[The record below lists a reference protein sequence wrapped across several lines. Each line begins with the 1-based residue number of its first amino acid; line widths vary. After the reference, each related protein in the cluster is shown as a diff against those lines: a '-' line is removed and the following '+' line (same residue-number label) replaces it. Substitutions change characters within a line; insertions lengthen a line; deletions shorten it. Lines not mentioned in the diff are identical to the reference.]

1 MGIKSLTKLI
11 KTKAPDAITIGQLHL
26 MSGKKVAID
35 ASLIIYQCL
44 LNVRN
49 NGKQMQN
56 EEKTTGHIMGIFY
69 KTINY
74 LSLGI
79 EPIYIFDGKPPDEKD
94 LIIKERQQKAKN
106 AKENMEKAVTEEDKN
121 KFQKKSIRLTKEYI
135 DDIKK
140 LLNLM
145 GVSYLHIDGEGEAIA
160 SELCRI
166 GYVDYVITEDM
177 DTMAFGC
184 PKLIRNCLD
193 KSIKRKDVISIID
206 LEKIRNDLKLTQEK
220 FIELCI
226 LCGCD
231 YCSNIPRIGQVK
243 ALSIINNF
251 DSVEDFIKSK
261 HTYII
266 PEGYI
271 ERFNAA
277 KDLFTMYVDKLD
289 PNTMPFQKS
298 IMNRNSLIKYLVKD
312 CNISDK
318 RVYNALKKIDN
329 IYKCQIQEPLV
340 STQAL
345 QQVA

>member
-11 KTKAPDAITIGQLHL
+11 KGKSPGAITIGQLHHL
-26 MSGKKVAID
+26 SGNKVAID

-49 NGKQMQN
+49 NGKQMEN
-56 EEKTTGHIMGIFY
+56 DSKTTGHIMGIFY

-79 EPIYIFDGKPPDEKD
+79 EPIYIFDGKPPEEKG
-94 LIIKERQQKAKN
+94 LIIKERQKKAKD
-106 AKENMEKAVTEEDKN
+106 AKENMEKAITDEDKN
-121 KFQKKSIRLTKEYI
+121 KFQKKSIRLTKEHI

-206 LEKIRNDLKLTQEK
+206 LVKIRNDLNLTQDK

-251 DSVEDFIKSK
+251 ETVEDFIKSK

-266 PEGYI
+266 PENYI
-271 ERFNAA
+271 DRFNAA
-277 KDLFTMYVDKLD
+277 KYLFTMYVDKLD
-289 PNTMPFQKS
+289 PKILPFHNS
-298 IMNRNSLIKYLVKD
+298 TIDRNSLITFLVKD
-312 CNISDK
+312 CDISDK
-318 RVYNALKKIDN
+318 RVFNALKKIDN
-329 IYKCQIQEPLV
+329 IYK
-340 STQAL
+340 A
-345 QQVA
+345 

>member
-11 KTKAPDAITIGQLHL
+11 KGKSPDAITTGQLHHL
-26 MSGKKVAID
+26 SGNKVAID

-49 NGKQMQN
+49 NGKQMEN
-56 EEKTTGHIMGIFY
+56 DSKTTGHIMGIFY

-79 EPIYIFDGKPPDEKD
+79 EPIYIFDGKPPEEKG
-94 LIIKERQQKAKN
+94 LIIKERQKKAKD
-106 AKENMEKAVTEEDKN
+106 AKENMDKAITDEDKN
-121 KFQKKSIRLTKEYI
+121 KFQKKSIRLTKEHI

-206 LEKIRNDLKLTQEK
+206 LVKIRNDLNLTQDK

-251 DSVEDFIKSK
+251 ETVENFIKSK

-266 PEGYI
+266 PENYI
-271 ERFNAA
+271 DRFNAA
-277 KDLFTMYVDKLD
+277 KYLFTMYVDKLD
-289 PNTMPFQKS
+289 PEILPFHNS
-298 IMNRNSLIKYLVKD
+298 TIDRNSLIKFLVKD
-312 CNISDK
+312 CDISDK
-318 RVYNALKKIDN
+318 RVFNALKKIDN
-329 IYKCQIQEPLV
+329 IYK
-340 STQAL
+340 A
-345 QQVA
+345 

>member
-11 KTKAPDAITIGQLHL
+11 KGKSPDAITTGQLHHL
-26 MSGKKVAID
+26 SGNKVAID

-49 NGKQMQN
+49 NGKQMEN
-56 EEKTTGHIMGIFY
+56 DSKTTGHIMGIFY

-79 EPIYIFDGKPPDEKD
+79 EPIYIFDGKPPEEKG
-94 LIIKERQQKAKN
+94 LIIKERQKKAKD
-106 AKENMEKAVTEEDKN
+106 AKENMEKAITDEDKN
-121 KFQKKSIRLTKEYI
+121 KFQKKSIRLTKEHI

-206 LEKIRNDLKLTQEK
+206 LVKIRNDLNLTQDK

-251 DSVEDFIKSK
+251 ETVEDFIKSK

-266 PEGYI
+266 PENYI
-271 ERFNAA
+271 DRFNAA
-277 KDLFTMYVDKLD
+277 KYLFTMYVDKLD
-289 PNTMPFQKS
+289 PKILPFHNS
-298 IMNRNSLIKYLVKD
+298 TIDRNSLITFLVKD
-312 CNISDK
+312 CDISDK
-318 RVYNALKKIDN
+318 RVFNALKKIDN
-329 IYKCQIQEPLV
+329 IYK
-340 STQAL
+340 A
-345 QQVA
+345 